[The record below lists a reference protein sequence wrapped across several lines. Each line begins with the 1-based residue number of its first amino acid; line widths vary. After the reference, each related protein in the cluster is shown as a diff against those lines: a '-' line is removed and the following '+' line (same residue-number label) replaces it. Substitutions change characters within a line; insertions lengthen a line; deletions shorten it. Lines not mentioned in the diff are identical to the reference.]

1 MNWQP
6 ESTARRRVVTIGEPM
21 AEFSALGKERYG
33 LSYSGDAVNVAVS
46 SSRLGFHSSILSS
59 VGEDY
64 FGRSIIKHLDWEGVD
79 TSGIRMERG
88 GYTGAYFIT
97 LTGQGGHE
105 FTYFR
110 RGSSASNF
118 AITEKELRIVE
129 KGSILHVSGI
139 AQAIGPRARRS
150 VLAAAKRA
158 STSGVVVSY
167 DVNFRP
173 SLWNRESALS
183 AMDEISDY
191 VDILFV
197 SSEDWS
203 LMRGD
208 DMPAEKIARRL
219 TGEGYG
225 TVIVKSGAKGS
236 FGTDGTK
243 RHRQRSYPVRVIDAT
258 GAGDAFDAGFI
269 CASLSGLDF
278 AHAMEYASVN
288 AGLKCTRKGG
298 IRGLPTFRQLETAL
312 AAISNT

>member
-6 ESTARRRVVTIGEPM
+6 ESSAKRRVVTIGEPM
-21 AEFSALGKERYG
+21 AEFSALGGERYG
-33 LSYSGDAVNVAVS
+33 LSFSGDAVNVSIS
-46 SSRLGFHSSILSS
+46 SSRLGFHSSLLSS
-59 VGEDY
+59 VGDDY
-64 FGRSIIKHLDWEGVD
+64 FGRAMIKHLEWEGVD
-79 TSGIRMERG
+79 TAGIRIDKG

-97 LTGQGGHE
+97 ILGQGEHE

-110 RGSSASNF
+110 RSSSASNF
-118 AITEKELRIVE
+118 AISEKELRIVE
-129 KGSILHVSGI
+129 RGSVLHVSGI
-139 AQAIGPRARRS
+139 AQAIGPKARRS
-150 VLAAAKRA
+150 VLMAAKRA
-158 STSGVVVSY
+158 SASGVAVSY

-173 SLWNRESALS
+173 SLWSRDSALR
-183 AMDEISDY
+183 AMEEVSDY
-191 VDILFV
+191 VDLLFI

-203 LMRGD
+203 LMHGD
-208 DMPAEKIARRL
+208 EMPAEKIARTL

-236 FGTDGTK
+236 FGIDGTV

-278 AHAMEYASVN
+278 GKAMERASIN

-298 IRGLPTFRQLETAL
+298 IRGLPTLRQLEAAL
-312 AAISNT
+312 AARKNS